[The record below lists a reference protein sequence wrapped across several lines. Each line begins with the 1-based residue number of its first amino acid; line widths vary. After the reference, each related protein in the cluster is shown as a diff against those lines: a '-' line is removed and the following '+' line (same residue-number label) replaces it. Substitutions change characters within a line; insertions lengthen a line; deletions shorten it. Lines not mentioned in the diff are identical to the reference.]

1 MQLKGYGKFRLN
13 VHFGISLLTQ
23 SAPARTVSAIRKQK
37 YLELINGFR
46 SISEALSHSTHP
58 VKPPSGNNA

>member
-23 SAPARTVSAIRKQK
+23 SAPARTV
-37 YLELINGFR
+37 
-46 SISEALSHSTHP
+46 
-58 VKPPSGNNA
+58 